1 MDWFTPCLN
10 ELTKISVSLTIGEK
24 RRQALQFA
32 GLGVATIPALAMA
45 QSKIQ
50 SGKWFPKGM
59 SRGRVPGAAA
69 LGGAFWGG
77 ALPAARRYL
86 AKGNIEG
93 AKERVEVSKELKSLA
108 PGGVKRTLATLPPA
122 PMPSSTLPPVNHV

>member
-1 MDWFTPCLN
+1 M
-10 ELTKISVSLTIGEK
+10 SVSLTAAEK

-32 GLGVATIPALAMA
+32 GLGVGTIPALSMV

-59 SRGRVPGAAA
+59 ARGRFLGAAA

-77 ALPAARRYL
+77 ALPAAQRYL

-108 PGGVKRTLATLPPA
+108 PGGVKRTLAALPSA
-122 PMPSSTLPPVNHV
+122 PDPSPTFPPVSHV